1 MPTSPPRADGP
12 GGAQSP
18 ARAPAARS
26 DPAPNIPL
34 SLRSEGRRAPGRD
47 RQSCA
52 QAARPLP
59 YRARP
64 AERAQAQPREQSPR
78 IRGARAQARPS
89 SPPRRP
95 AVGLRVANRISM
107 HRVPRVLKDLQ
118 LVLEPCHL
126 FRLLRLLE
134 RVGVLVARL
143 AQLSDLA
150 VGIAEMLGD
159 GGIAAGEIDGP
170 FELLDR
176 VLVFT
181 LLVVHPTETVD
192 IEAVLGLNIQR
203 PLD

>member
-1 MPTSPPRADGP
+1 MPTSPPPADGP
-12 GGAQSP
+12 GGARSP
-18 ARAPAARS
+18 ARAPGVRS

-34 SLRSEGRRAPGRD
+34 SPRSEGRRAPGRD

-52 QAARPLP
+52 QAARPRP
-59 YRARP
+59 YRTRP
-64 AERAQAQPREQSPR
+64 AEQARAQRREQSPR
-78 IRGARAQARPS
+78 IRKAQARPS
-89 SPPRRP
+89 SPSRRP
-95 AVGLRVANRISM
+95 AIGLRVANRISM
-107 HRVPRVLKDLQ
+107 HRVPRILKDLQ

-126 FRLLRLLE
+126 LRLLRLLE

-176 VLVFT
+176 LLVFT